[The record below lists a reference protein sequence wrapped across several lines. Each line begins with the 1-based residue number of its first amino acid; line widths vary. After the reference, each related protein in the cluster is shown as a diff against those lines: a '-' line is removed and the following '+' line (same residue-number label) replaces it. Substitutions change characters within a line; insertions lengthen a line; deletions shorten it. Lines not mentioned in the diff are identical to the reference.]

1 MKHNRKWERRLKTIG
16 VFLLLFSLAYIIP
29 LTIAAPDDQSY
40 PDIYINGALKE
51 YVQQAPM
58 LQKKILFMPEEQL
71 VELLSRD
78 GEIRIRHEENA
89 LFLSNQ
95 TQSVKIDFLNN
106 TIHYGERSEH
116 FNLQNPVVFP
126 VNPILDYFG
135 VNYSFEKKSNSFCID
150 FANVVPQKVSEAEKE
165 AVPKFD
171 KTNLYLKEGE
181 KLSDK
186 LKLEYP
192 IEENRKVTWSKNGS
206 PYYEILPL
214 RDGVPPWTFSKGAY
228 SVTAK
233 IENGYD
239 TLTQTAD
246 IVVRNLPEAQEK
258 KIAYLTFD
266 DGPSIYTKKIMDIL
280 ESYGARGTFFML
292 GPNMERN
299 PDLVK
304 ELVQRGHTP
313 ALHGYTHEYKK
324 FYGGDSGPL
333 NEMEQANDV
342 LEKITGERSCIIRTP
357 YGSAGT
363 LTMPQYQ
370 KLFHA
375 GYKIYDWNIDS
386 QDSLKAGTTAAQV
399 LSSIIPQINRHN
411 TALILMHDK
420 KLTVEYLP
428 KVMQHL
434 MNQGYEIRM
443 IEELVPVSAFLKNL
457 P

>member
-1 MKHNRKWERRLKTIG
+1 MKRNGNWKKRLEVIG

-29 LTIAAPDDQSY
+29 LTIAAPDNHSY
-40 PDIYINGALKE
+40 PDIYINGVLKE
-51 YVQQAPM
+51 YSQQAPA
-58 LQKKILFMPEEQL
+58 LQKKILSMSEEQL
-71 VELLSRD
+71 AELFSFD
-78 GEIRIRHEENA
+78 GDMRIRHEEDILA
-89 LFLSNQ
+89 LSTQ
-95 TQSVKIDFLNN
+95 TQSVKIDFRNN
-106 TIHYGERSEH
+106 TIHYGDKTEDL
-116 FNLQNPVVFP
+116 NLQNPVVFP
-126 VNPILDYFG
+126 LNPILDYFG
-135 VNYSFEKKSNSFCID
+135 VNYSYDKKSNSFHIN
-150 FANVVPQKVSEAEKE
+150 FANPASWKIAESEKE
-165 AVPKFD
+165 IAFKFD
-171 KTNLYLKEGE
+171 KTKLYLKEGE

-192 IEENRKVTWSKNGS
+192 VNEDLKVTWSKDGS

-214 RDGVPPWTFSKGAY
+214 RDGVPPWTFPEGAY
-228 SVTAK
+228 WVTAK
-233 IENGYD
+233 IENGYS

-246 IVVRNLPEAQEK
+246 IVVRNLPETGGK

-292 GPNMERN
+292 GPNMDRN
-299 PDLVK
+299 PELVK

-333 NEMEQANDV
+333 NEMEQANAV
-342 LEKITGERSCIIRTP
+342 LEKITGERTSIIRTP

-399 LSSIIPQINRHN
+399 LNSIIPQINRHN

-434 MNQGYEIRM
+434 MKQGYEIRM
-443 IEELVPVSAFLKNL
+443 IEELVPVSGFLKNL

>member
-1 MKHNRKWERRLKTIG
+1 M
-16 VFLLLFSLAYIIP
+16 S
-29 LTIAAPDDQSY
+29 
-40 PDIYINGALKE
+40 
-51 YVQQAPM
+51 
-58 LQKKILFMPEEQL
+58 EEQL
-71 VELLSRD
+71 VELLSCD
-78 GEIRIRHEENA
+78 GEARIRHEENA
-89 LFLSNQ
+89 LFLSSQ

-106 TIHYGERSEH
+106 TIQYGERTENL
-116 FNLQNPVVFP
+116 NLQNPVVFP

-135 VNYSFEKKSNSFCID
+135 VNYSYEKKSNSFRID

-165 AVPKFD
+165 AVAKFD

-192 IEENRKVTWSKNGS
+192 VEEDLKVTWSKDGS
-206 PYYEILPL
+206 SYYEILPF
-214 RDGVPPWTFSKGAY
+214 RDGVPPWSFSEGAY

-233 IENGYD
+233 IGNGYG

-280 ESYGARGTFFML
+280 ECYGARGTFFML

-333 NEMEQANDV
+333 NEVEQANAV
-342 LEKITGERSCIIRTP
+342 LEKITGERSSIIRTP

-399 LSSIIPQINRHN
+399 LNSIIPQINRHN